1 MQTIGFTEAEI
12 ANVWRVVSGVLYF
25 GNLVF
30 TQNKRDDSAQI
41 ADVSCMAI
49 VLYLFC
55 SLFFF
60 LVVVA
65 DKIAHVLGIKSP
77 NLVQALL
84 KPRVKTAKEWVN
96 VSVNAAKVFS
106 FLSSIQIY

>member
-1 MQTIGFTEAEI
+1 MFH
-12 ANVWRVVSGVLYF
+12 VWPSFCIYF
-25 GNLVF
+25 AHF
-30 TQNKRDDSAQI
+30 
-41 ADVSCMAI
+41 
-49 VLYLFC
+49 
-55 SLFFF
+55 FFF